1 MKPDVKTAM
10 ANLIK
15 EARER
20 LPFDFPFESNGEGRC
35 EECPF
40 KLMEFLDMD
49 LCDWEDRLKR
59 GDTPNLGDVHRLA
72 RDCKEI
78 YNLLVKK
85 GFIGS
90 APISSEKERNRY
102 K

>member
-20 LPFDFPFESNGEGRC
+20 LPFYFHFESDCEGRC

-49 LCDWEDRLKR
+49 LSDWEYKLKR
-59 GDTPNLGDVHRLA
+59 GYTPNLDDIHRLGQ
-72 RDCKEI
+72 DCKEI
-78 YNLLVKK
+78 HNLLLKK
-85 GFIGS
+85 GFL
-90 APISSEKERNRY
+90 KN
-102 K
+102 

>member
-10 ANLIK
+10 ENLIK
-15 EARER
+15 EARDK
-20 LPFDFPFESNGEGRC
+20 LPFDFPFESYCEGRC

-49 LCDWEDRLKR
+49 LSDWKDRLQR
-59 GDTPNLGDVHRLA
+59 GETPTLNDLHRLG

-78 YNLLVKK
+78 HDILQKK
-85 GFIGS
+85 GFIKDLPETNDNGGM
-90 APISSEKERNRY
+90 
-102 K
+102 

>member
-10 ANLIK
+10 ESLIK
-15 EARER
+15 EARDK
-20 LPFDFPFESNGEGRC
+20 LPFDFPFESYCEGRC

-49 LCDWEDRLKR
+49 LSDWKDRLQR
-59 GDTPNLGDVHRLA
+59 GETPTLNDLHRLG

-78 YNLLVKK
+78 HDILQKK
-85 GFIGS
+85 GFIKDFPETHDNGGM
-90 APISSEKERNRY
+90 
-102 K
+102 

>member
-1 MKPDVKTAM
+1 MKPDVKIAM
-10 ANLIK
+10 AYLIK
-15 EARER
+15 EARDKI
-20 LPFDFPFESNGEGRC
+20 PFHLSFDGNCEGRC
-35 EECPF
+35 DECPF
-40 KLMEFLDMD
+40 KLMEFLDTE
-49 LCDWEDRLKR
+49 LSDWEYRLKR